1 MLTAT
6 HDWVHLFEGE
16 TAGDVMRALPDILR
30 TRRWFGGKARRIEAV
45 RILDSIPIPCDS
57 TTVLL
62 LIRVEYEDGGMEIYT
77 LPVTA
82 AFGEASERI
91 RREFPQAVIA
101 SLAVQT
107 NRTEQSGLLY
117 DALWNRDL
125 ALALLH
131 AIGQES
137 RFIGMAGSIMASS
150 TNAFTDLVPAG
161 SQLEPVVMR
170 AEQSNTSVA
179 YDGRVILKLYRRLG
193 QGMNPDLEIG
203 RVLTRMRFPYVP
215 SIAGALEYR
224 DNSGNLVTLGVL
236 QKFVVNDGDAWRSS
250 LKAVGQFVDRIT
262 REHRLDERPPHNAS
276 RLLDLAREEY
286 SPLARHLIGPY
297 LESAEQLGQRT
308 AQLHLALSQVI
319 DDPAFAPEALT
330 SEYRQIQYESMVR
343 GMAGALALLK
353 ERVGLLSTG
362 GQANARVLFA
372 LEPGLKRVFDAFG
385 EIETSVLRIRCHGDY
400 HLGQVLC
407 TGADFMIIDFE
418 GEPARSLAERRTKHP
433 VLVDIAGMV
442 RSFHYAPFAFLKG
455 KGTSIGADSPET
467 PQESYPWAPFW
478 SDWTSAAF
486 LKGYL
491 RTATGARFWPENP
504 EDVRLLLDVYLVEK
518 AMYELQYELNN
529 RPDWVEI
536 PLYGLVEILQTMG
549 KNTS

>member
-16 TAGDVMRALPDILR
+16 TAGDVIGALPDILR
-30 TRRWFGGKARRIEAV
+30 TRRWFGGKAGRIEAV

-57 TTVLL
+57 PTVLL

-215 SIAGALEYR
+215 SIAGRSNIGTIRATWSRSEWCRNSWLTTAMRGGPALR
-224 DNSGNLVTLGVL
+224 PSGN
-236 QKFVVNDGDAWRSS
+236 S
-250 LKAVGQFVDRIT
+250 
-262 REHRLDERPPHNAS
+262 
-276 RLLDLAREEY
+276 
-286 SPLARHLIGPY
+286 
-297 LESAEQLGQRT
+297 
-308 AQLHLALSQVI
+308 
-319 DDPAFAPEALT
+319 
-330 SEYRQIQYESMVR
+330 
-343 GMAGALALLK
+343 
-353 ERVGLLSTG
+353 
-362 GQANARVLFA
+362 
-372 LEPGLKRVFDAFG
+372 
-385 EIETSVLRIRCHGDY
+385 
-400 HLGQVLC
+400 
-407 TGADFMIIDFE
+407 
-418 GEPARSLAERRTKHP
+418 
-433 VLVDIAGMV
+433 
-442 RSFHYAPFAFLKG
+442 
-455 KGTSIGADSPET
+455 SIGSPKNI
-467 PQESYPWAPFW
+467 
-478 SDWTSAAF
+478 DWT
-486 LKGYL
+486 
-491 RTATGARFWPENP
+491 N
-504 EDVRLLLDVYLVEK
+504 DLLT
-518 AMYELQYELNN
+518 
-529 RPDWVEI
+529 RPLGFSTWHGRSI
-536 PLYGLVEILQTMG
+536 PLWPGT
-549 KNTS
+549 